1 MSGYYS
7 RLFVD
12 LQQKDISAILH
23 VLWERDPFHNKW
35 TILAKAFSVIRD
47 EKGKK
52 DASLE
57 LFLVVSAPFVEI
69 VGLQDYLPTLGF
81 EIIVDDENQA
91 SLRQDPTFDIG
102 SIPKSMINT
111 IRSVNDVVE
120 NCYRQGFIN
129 NGLAH
134 TGPSN
139 TQGAMI
145 MATTAQPPAAPPVA
159 APAVPSTSSLYVVA
173 DQYDETQD
181 DIDDEGQEISQPN
194 IQGSIFG
201 GFDAPAA
208 TDIAQPMVDADNTV
222 PALDMD
228 MINQSFGEFPYDTA
242 FDPNATDNYFFNPFE
257 RYEFDVID
265 TEDIETFN
273 VNDWLHEE
281 LFK

>member
-47 EKGKK
+47 ERGKK

-57 LFLVVSAPFVEI
+57 LFLVISAPFVEI
-69 VGLQDYLPTLGF
+69 VELQDYLPTLGF
-81 EIIVDDENQA
+81 EIIIDDGNQA
-91 SLRQDPTFDIG
+91 SLRQDPTFDLR
-102 SIPKSMINT
+102 SIPKCKIDTN
-111 IRSVNDVVE
+111 RSVNDVVE

-129 NGLAH
+129 GSLAH

-145 MATTAQPPAAPPVA
+145 MATTAQPPAAPAAV
-159 APAVPSTSSLYVVA
+159 APAVPSTASLYVVA

-181 DIDDEGQEISQPN
+181 DVDDDEQGISQPN
-194 IQGSIFG
+194 IQGSLFG
-201 GFDAPAA
+201 GYDAPAG
-208 TDIAQPMVDADNTV
+208 TDVTHPMADAGNTV
-222 PALDMD
+222 PALNMD
-228 MINQSFGEFPYDTA
+228 TINQSFGEYPYDTA
-242 FDPNATDNYFFNPFE
+242 FDPNATGNYFFNPFD
-257 RYEFDVID
+257 RYEFDAID
-265 TEDIETFN
+265 MEDIDTFN